1 MRHFLRFL
9 IVGAGLSAG
18 ATAAWG
24 QTPAPNPNNSF
35 EVWEARNPQREVPRG
50 WVTTEDLVEQEEP
63 VELPD
68 LGFVTKSTDARQGS
82 LAVSLN
88 TVLLPGLKD
97 PIFGFVG
104 NGSPTSVGVPYT
116 ARPARLQFWYKLTG
130 PGAATDE
137 AYIQAVL
144 TRYQSR
150 KTELIGGIG
159 LVLPP
164 AATYT
169 LVSEPLEYESLSLSP
184 DTVSIDAFS
193 GTADELHAG
202 TSLLLDD
209 IQLTGSIT
217 ATRNPEAEAAL
228 QIYPN
233 PSATGEFSLASL
245 ADAAFSTAP
254 FTVTDVTGRVV
265 LRQEKA
271 PLSAAR
277 GRLVDLRGQRGGV
290 YLLQL
295 HTPAGVL
302 TRKLVIR

>member
-1 MRHFLRFL
+1 M
-9 IVGAGLSAG
+9 A
-18 ATAAWG
+18 ATAARA
-24 QTPAPNPNNSF
+24 QTPAPNLNNSF
-35 EVWEARNPQREVPRG
+35 EVWEFRNLEREVPRG
-50 WVTTEDLVEQEEP
+50 WVTTEDLIQEEAPFP
-63 VELPD
+63 VPD
-68 LGFVTKSTDARQGS
+68 LGFVTKSTEAHQGS
-82 LAVSLN
+82 LAVALN
-88 TVLLPGLKD
+88 TLQVPGVEGA
-97 PIFGFVG
+97 IFGFVG
-104 NGSPTSVGVPYT
+104 NGTPTSVGVPYT

-169 LVSEPLEYESLSLSP
+169 LVSEPLEYEPLSLSP
-184 DTVSIDAFS
+184 DTLSIDAFS
-193 GTADELHAG
+193 GTTDDLHAG
-202 TSLLLDD
+202 TTLLLDD

-217 ATRNPEAEAAL
+217 AARNPEAAADL
-228 QIYPN
+228 LIYPN
-233 PSATGEFSLASL
+233 PSTTGEFSLASVV
-245 ADAAFSTAP
+245 DAALATSP

-265 LRQEKA
+265 LREEKA

-277 GRLVDLRGQRGGV
+277 GRLIDLRGQRGGV
-290 YLLQL
+290 YMLQL
-295 HTPAGVL
+295 QTPGGAL